1 MPEFIRKS
9 RTWGCRKMLIPPS
22 TLHFIPAS
30 SELGWPQVLQG
41 PLVWSGSELQTS
53 DEWAYNFSEME
64 IEEIRSGLEYCK
76 GLKLDLSQVAKTT
89 FPLPRL
95 GKTLQDLSLKLHS
108 GRGFFVLK
116 GLDPTAFTREENVI
130 LYLGIS
136 SYIAEQRG
144 RQSHDGS
151 LITHVTDAVLSKTPR
166 PERPSLYSNI
176 AQPYHSDITPDVL
189 ALYCLNSAIS
199 GGKSHVASFWSV
211 YNELAATRPDILR
224 RLSENTWNTS
234 GGYTFLKNHALLHKN
249 SEGRP
254 ILNFAR
260 RTLTSN
266 DDFPRTRDSPLFEPL
281 TESQAEA
288 IDAIH
293 FTAAKHGLEFN
304 LLPGD
309 MCFINNLALM
319 HGRSAFED
327 SDESKR
333 YFLRLWLRD
342 PEKAWE
348 IPEGLRKV
356 HDLVFQPQPDI
367 EDHWDID
374 PYSVPKHELKG
385 STNCG

>member
-1 MPEFIRKS
+1 IGYVPNLELHQARLQSSRK
-9 RTWGCRKMLIPPS
+9 RLQACGGVG
-22 TLHFIPAS
+22 TLPK
-30 SELGWPQVLQG
+30 GWPQVLQG

-53 DEWAYNFSEME
+53 NEWAYDFSEMDMKE
-64 IEEIRSGLEYCK
+64 IFSALEYCK
-76 GLKLDLSQVAKTT
+76 GLKLDLSQVGKTT

-95 GKTLQDLSLKLHS
+95 GQTLQDLSLKLHS

-116 GLDPTAFTREENVI
+116 GLDPTSFTREENVI

-144 RQSHDGS
+144 RQSHDGN
-151 LITHVTDAVLSKTPR
+151 LISHVTDAVLSKTPR
-166 PERPSLYSNI
+166 PDRPSLYSNVG
-176 AQPYHSDITPDVL
+176 QPYHNDIAPDIL

-199 GGKSHVASFWSV
+199 GGKSCIASSWTV

-224 RLSENTWNTS
+224 TLSENTALKQRNSS
-234 GGYTFLKNHALLHKN
+234 GGYTFLKNHALLHNN

-266 DDFPRTRDSPLFEPL
+266 DNFPRTKDSPSFEPL

-288 IDAIH
+288 LDAIH
-293 FTAAKHGLEFN
+293 FTAVNHGLELN

-309 MCFINNLALM
+309 MCFINNFALM

-333 YFLRLWLRD
+333 YLLRLWLRD
-342 PEKAWE
+342 PEKAWA

-356 HDLVFQPQPDI
+356 HDLVF
-367 EDHWDID
+367 
-374 PYSVPKHELKG
+374 
-385 STNCG
+385 